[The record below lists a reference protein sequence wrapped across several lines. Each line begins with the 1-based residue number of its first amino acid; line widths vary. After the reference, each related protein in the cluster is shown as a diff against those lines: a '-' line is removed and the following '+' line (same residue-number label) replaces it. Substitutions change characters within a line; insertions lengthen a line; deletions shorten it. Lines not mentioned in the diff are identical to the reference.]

1 MFRPFGFKI
10 VTTTVLVAAAVLAA
24 PSPAAASARIVVI
37 NGDGVGE
44 GFNDPTPA
52 APVGRNTGAT
62 KGQQRLIAFQHAA
75 TLWGITLDSNVE
87 IRVLAQFSPLGPN
100 VLGSA
105 GTTAVFSDFPG
116 VVPGFPGAAF
126 AGTWYHSALADK
138 RAGVDL
144 LALFGGS
151 ATDPDIVANFS
162 SDFDFYLGLDNNH
175 GAQIDL
181 IAVVLHE
188 LGHGLGFANFVNEG
202 TGANFAG
209 QTDIYSQ
216 FTVDTTTNVVWA
228 ALTTNADR
236 AASARRVDKIAWNG
250 PSVTAAVPFV
260 LEFGRP
266 EINVT
271 APAPIAGAFRVGT
284 ASFGQ
289 PLGSPGI
296 ANSVVLGIDP
306 IVAVTS
312 PSPTDACSP
321 LTNAAAVAGRIALV
335 DRGTCTFV
343 VKVKNAQNAGAIAVL
358 VADNAAGDPPAGLG
372 GVDPTITIPSVRIT
386 LALGNTIKAR
396 LAVPELV
403 TVNVGVDVTQ
413 RAGAE
418 PSGLAQVFA
427 TNPVQPGSSISHF
440 DNIAFKNQL
449 MEPAINADLTHELIP
464 PADMTLPHMRDIGW
478 FVDGNL
484 DGTEDHTLIV
494 GQCTTNEP
502 NVMLSNGATLVDQAR
517 TWYRD
522 CAIGAKNHGQFVSC
536 VAHTANEANKSGLIT
551 GAQHGAVQQ
560 CAAQAR

>member
-1 MFRPFGFKI
+1 MFRLFDFKI
-10 VTTTVLVAAAVLAA
+10 VTTTVLVVAAALAT
-24 PSPAAASARIVVI
+24 PSSVAASARIVVI

-126 AGTWYHSALADK
+126 GGTWYHSALADK

-144 LALFGGS
+144 LPLFGGS
-151 ATDPDIVANFS
+151 PADPDIVANFS

-175 GAQIDL
+175 GARIDL
-181 IAVVLHE
+181 IVVVLHE
-188 LGHGLGFANFVNEG
+188 LGHGLGFANFVNE
-202 TGANFAG
+202 TNGANFAG

-216 FTVDTTTNVVWA
+216 FTLDTTTNVVWA
-228 ALTTNADR
+228 ALTLDADR

-250 PSVTAAVPFV
+250 SHVTAAVPFV

-289 PLGSPGI
+289 PLSSPGI
-296 ANSVVLGIDP
+296 TRNVVLGLDP
-306 IVAVTS
+306 AVAGSPTS
-312 PSPTDACSP
+312 TDACSP
-321 LTNAAAVAGRIALV
+321 LTNAAAVFGRIALV
-335 DRGTCTFV
+335 DRGTCGFV

-358 VADNAAGDPPAGLG
+358 VADNVAGDPPAGLG

-440 DNIAFKNQL
+440 DSIAFRNQL
-449 MEPAINADLTHELIP
+449 MEPAINGDLTHELIP
-464 PADMTLPHMRDIGW
+464 PADMTLPQMRDIGW
-478 FVDGNL
+478 FIDGNL

-494 GQCTTNEP
+494 GRCTTNEP

-536 VAHTANEANKSGLIT
+536 VAHTANEAKKGGLIT

>member
-1 MFRPFGFKI
+1 MFRLFGFKI
-10 VTTTVLVAAAVLAA
+10 VTTTVLVVAAALAT
-24 PSPAAASARIVVI
+24 PSSVAASARIVVI

-52 APVGRNTGAT
+52 APVGRNAGAT

-105 GTTAVFSDFPG
+105 GTTAIFSDFDG
-116 VVPGFPGAAF
+116 VPGFPGAAF

-144 LALFGGS
+144 LPLFGGS
-151 ATDPDIVANFS
+151 PADPDIVANFS

-175 GAQIDL
+175 GTRIDL
-181 IAVVLHE
+181 VVVVLHE
-188 LGHGLGFANFVNEG
+188 LGHGLGFANFVNEAS
-202 TGANFAG
+202 GANFAG

-216 FTVDTTTNVVWA
+216 FTLDTTTNVVWA
-228 ALTTNADR
+228 ALTTNAAR
-236 AASARRVDKIAWNG
+236 AASALRVDKIAWNG
-250 PSVTAAVPFV
+250 PNVTAAVPFV

-289 PLGSPGI
+289 PLSSPGI
-296 ANSVVLGIDP
+296 TRNVVLGLDP
-306 IVAVTS
+306 AVAGSPTS
-312 PSPTDACSP
+312 TDACSP
-321 LTNAAAVAGRIALV
+321 LTNAVAVAGRIALV
-335 DRGTCTFV
+335 DRGTCGFV

-358 VADNAAGDPPAGLG
+358 VADNVAGDPPAGLG
-372 GVDPTITIPSVRIT
+372 GVDLTITIPSVRIT

-440 DNIAFKNQL
+440 DSIAFRNQL
-449 MEPAINADLTHELIP
+449 MEPAINGDLTHELIP
-464 PADMTLPHMRDIGW
+464 PADMTLPQMRDIGW
-478 FVDGNL
+478 FIDGNL

-494 GQCTTNEP
+494 GRCTTNEP

-536 VAHTANEANKSGLIT
+536 VAHTANEAKKGGLIT